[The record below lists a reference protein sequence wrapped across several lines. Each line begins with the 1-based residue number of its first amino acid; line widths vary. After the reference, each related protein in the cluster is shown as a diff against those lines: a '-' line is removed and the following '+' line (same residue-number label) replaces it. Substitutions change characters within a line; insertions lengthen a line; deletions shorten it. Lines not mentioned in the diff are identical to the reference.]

1 MSEQN
6 KDALAGKVALGPQQV
21 ISIMESQIKEDLEI
35 LENVMDELGHS
46 QAKRLL
52 LASAA
57 YPMRDDTKRFYGDS
71 EVKAFS
77 ALKRIKDATVAL
89 GVEVVIDSIMKDQQN
104 AIAEKQAEQT
114 KE

>member
-1 MSEQN
+1 MSEQQ
-6 KDALAGKVALGPQQV
+6 KDALAGKVALGPKQV
-21 ISIMESQIKEDLEI
+21 ISLMESQIKEDLDI
-35 LENVMDELGHS
+35 LDDVMDELGHS

-57 YPMRDDTKRFYGDS
+57 YPMRDDTSKFYGDS
-71 EVKAFS
+71 EIKAFS

-89 GVEVVIDSIMKDQQN
+89 GVEVVIESIMKDQQN
-104 AIAEKQAEQT
+104 AVAEQQAQET